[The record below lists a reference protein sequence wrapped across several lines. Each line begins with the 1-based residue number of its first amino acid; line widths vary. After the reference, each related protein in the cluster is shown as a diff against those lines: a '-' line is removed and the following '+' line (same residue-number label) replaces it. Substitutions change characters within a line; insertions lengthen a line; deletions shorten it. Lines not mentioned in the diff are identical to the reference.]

1 MNFFN
6 KLPVITYGDNLA
18 RNIMS
23 RAKLSD
29 ATKSNNRLFF
39 PYTLSGEQR
48 ADTLSNQY
56 YGDPGYTWLIWFA
69 NETIDP
75 YYDVALSEYDLEQF
89 IIMKYGSIEIA
100 QRKISHY
107 KINWETDDRLISVAI
122 FNGLQT
128 GVQKYWQPVLDYNLN
143 VKGYTRKREDQK
155 INTNRMGTLT
165 ITSNT
170 AAFILG
176 EEIQQ
181 VGDSTVYGF
190 CTYTDTSNITTQ
202 HLQGSFTAGATV
214 FGKESNAYATVVT
227 ANNFAATTAAYEN
240 SSYWTPVT
248 YYEYELD
255 LNEKKKEIVLMDATQ
270 AGRAEQEL
278 TRIMNEQ

>member
-6 KLPVITYGDNLA
+6 KLPTITYSGNLA
-18 RNIMS
+18 RNIMA

-48 ADTLSNQY
+48 ADTLSDQY
-56 YGDPGYTWLIWFA
+56 YGNPGYTWLIWFA

-75 YYDVALSEYDLEQF
+75 YYDVALNQYDLEQF

-107 KINWETDDRLISVAI
+107 KINWETDERLISVAT
-122 FNGLQT
+122 FNSLQT
-128 GVQKYWQPVLDYNLN
+128 GVQKYWEPVLDYNLN

-155 INTNRMGTLT
+155 LNTNRVGTLT
-165 ITSNT
+165 VASNT
-170 AAFILG
+170 VAFIIG

-181 VGDSTVYGF
+181 VDDSTNYGF
-190 CTYTDTSNITTQ
+190 CTYTDTSNITLQ
-202 HLQGSFTAGATV
+202 HLQGAFDIGVTV
-214 FGKESNAYATVVT
+214 VGKESNAQAVVT
-227 ANNFAATTAAYEN
+227 AANNFAATSAAYEN
-240 SSYWTPVT
+240 SSYWVPVT
-248 YYEYELD
+248 YYDYEVD
-255 LNEKKKEIVLMDATQ
+255 LNEKKKEIVLLDAMQ